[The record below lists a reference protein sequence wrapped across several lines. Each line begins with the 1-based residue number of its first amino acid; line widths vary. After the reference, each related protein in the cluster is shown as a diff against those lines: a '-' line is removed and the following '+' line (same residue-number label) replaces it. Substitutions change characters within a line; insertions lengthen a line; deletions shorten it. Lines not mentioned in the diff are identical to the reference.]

1 MKKKYVLIT
10 GSSRGIGRACAVAFA
25 KNGYHVFINCK
36 NSVEQLAETEHE
48 ILASGG
54 GCTALPGDVSDPDVV
69 RSIFCKIKKVCQGV
83 DVLVNNAGISHF
95 GLLSDLSDS
104 EWKNLIDTNLSSAFY
119 CCREAIPHMVSEKCG
134 KIINISS
141 MWGTAGASCEAA
153 YSASKSGLHGLTK
166 ALAKELAPSGISV
179 NAVACG
185 VIDTDMNSRLNEE
198 EKNMLCEEIPAG
210 RFGTCEEVAR
220 TVLALA
226 GSPAYLTAQ
235 IIGIDG
241 GFL

>member
-141 MWGTAGASCEAA
+141 MNAYTPLTKIPA
-153 YSASKSGLHGLTK
+153 YSGAKAAVSNFTEWLAVHFSKSRIRVNGI
-166 ALAKELAPSGISV
+166 AP
-179 NAVACG
+179 
-185 VIDTDMNSRLNEE
+185 
-198 EKNMLCEEIPAG
+198 
-210 RFGTCEEVAR
+210 
-220 TVLALA
+220 
-226 GSPAYLTAQ
+226 
-235 IIGIDG
+235 
-241 GFL
+241 

>member
-54 GCTALPGDVSDPDVV
+54 GCTALPGDVS
-69 RSIFCKIKKVCQGV
+69 
-83 DVLVNNAGISHF
+83 
-95 GLLSDLSDS
+95 
-104 EWKNLIDTNLSSAFY
+104 
-119 CCREAIPHMVSEKCG
+119 G

-226 GSPAYLTAQ
+226 ESPAYLTAQ

>member
-83 DVLVNNAGISHF
+83 DVLVNNAGISHI
-95 GLLSDLSDS
+95 GLLTDMSPDQWHRVMS
-104 EWKNLIDTNLSSAFY
+104 TNLDACFY
-119 CCREAIPHMVSEKCG
+119 TCKLAVPLMLHRHSGRIL
-134 KIINISS
+134 NISS
-141 MWGTAGASCEAA
+141 VWGVCGASCEVA
-153 YSASKSGLHGLTK
+153 YSATK
-166 ALAKELAPSGISV
+166 GGINAMTRALAKELAPNSIQV
-179 NAVACG
+179 NAIACG
-185 VIDTDMNSRLNEE
+185 AIDTEMNQFLDEE
-198 EKNMLCEEIPAG
+198 ERNALLEEIPAG
-210 RFGTCEEVAR
+210 RMGRAEEVGK
-220 TVLALA
+220 LAYQL
-226 GSPAYLTAQ
+226 GSEDSYLTGQ
-235 IIGIDG
+235 IIQLDG
-241 GFL
+241 GWI